1 MSSSVIL
8 FNKWV
13 LDTLQ
18 FRMFDREVVRAKK
31 STLTEVSFRLSRHSD
46 DLPLDLLDHHDTI
59 ACSLHDDAR
68 WAQDR

>member
-18 FRMFDREVVRAKK
+18 FRMSDREAVRAKEP
-31 STLTEVSFRLSRHSD
+31 TLTETSFRLPRHPD
-46 DLPLDLLDHHDTI
+46 HLPLDLLDHHDTI
-59 ACSLHDDAR
+59 ACSLHDDAG